1 MKIYHNPR
9 CGKSRNALS
18 ILLEY
23 NSDIQVIE
31 YLKSSPTESELRD
44 LLKKLAMKPEDIV
57 RKGEAI
63 YKEKYKGKQMSD
75 DEWIA
80 ALLENP
86 LLMERPIIVKGDKA
100 IIARPPERVKELL

>member
-9 CGKSRNALS
+9 CSKSRNALS
-18 ILLEY
+18 ILLEN